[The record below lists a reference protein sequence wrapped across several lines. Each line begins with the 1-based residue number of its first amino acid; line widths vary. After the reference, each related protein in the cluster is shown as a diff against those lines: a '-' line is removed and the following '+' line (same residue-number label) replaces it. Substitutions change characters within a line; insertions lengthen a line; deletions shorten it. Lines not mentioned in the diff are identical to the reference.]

1 MAKLEHKEA
10 LELIGDD
17 WLADDDN
24 RIDAL
29 HDLRFLA
36 GDQWDETERQQRESE
51 GRPCLS
57 IPQLHTFVNQVA
69 GDIRQAQPG
78 IEVYPVDSKD
88 DIPLANIYEG
98 LIRQIE
104 YQSGATSVYSYA
116 AECAIRCGI
125 GHLRLE
131 TEYTNDSVFEQDIK
145 IKRII
150 DPLSV
155 VWDAGAVELD
165 RSDAKHCWVTDWIHK
180 NEWKRRFAKSGR
192 EGSDVP
198 IDRGYPSSQSLYWR
212 REDFIRIAEYW
223 CYKPVKRT
231 LIMTPEGKT
240 FDITD
245 WSEFDVSNVRA
256 SGMVAREREVDAFKV
271 TRQVMDG
278 VDWLSEP
285 DDWAGRFIPIIP
297 CIGSEVAF
305 DGRIVRAGLIRW
317 AKDSQKL
324 YNFWASATAELIG
337 KSPKAPWLV
346 TPNMIKG
353 FEGYWNNANRSNL
366 PFLPHNID
374 PANPNAKPE
383 RQQPPQSQP
392 GMWQERAL
400 AREDLRHS
408 TGIYDAGLGAQGNE
422 TSGKAILARQREGDV
437 GSFYFLDNF
446 AIAVG
451 RVGRQ
456 LVDLIPRIY
465 DSERQVRILGID
477 GSEAFVPINQTVQTV
492 DGQTLLINDLSDG
505 RFDVRVKLGASY
517 TTSRVEARE
526 QMAIAMQGNPD
537 LWAVIGD
544 LYFKNSDYP
553 GAEEIAARLRR
564 AVDPKLLEDQPQGP
578 DPMQQAMMQLTVAAE
593 DAKIDET
600 VAKTRKTIAEIDKV
614 KAETQKIGADT
625 VVTLDRAD
633 DMPQEQPE
641 MAEAE

>member
-1 MAKLEHKEA
+1 MADISHKEA

-17 WLADDDN
+17 WMADDDN

-29 HDLRFLA
+29 HDLRFLS
-36 GDQWDETERQQRESE
+36 GDQWDDEERRQRQAE

-88 DIPLANIYEG
+88 DVPLANIYEG

-104 YQSGATSVYSYA
+104 YQSNATQVYSHA
-116 AECAIRCGI
+116 AECAVRCGI

-145 IKRII
+145 IKRIL

-155 VWDAGAVELD
+155 IWDAGATEIT
-165 RSDAKHCWVTDWIHK
+165 RSDATRCWVTDWVHK
-180 NEWKRRFAKSGR
+180 SQWKKRFKKGER
-192 EGSDVP
+192 EGVDVP
-198 IDRGYPSSQSLYWR
+198 IDRSRADASSLYWR

-223 CYKPVKRT
+223 YYVPVKRT
-231 LIMTPEGKT
+231 LILSADGRTL
-240 FDITD
+240 DITD
-245 WSEFDVSNVRA
+245 WDEHSKAQLQA
-256 SGMVAREREVDAFKV
+256 SGMIAREREVEAFKV
-271 TRQVMDG
+271 KRRVMDG
-278 VDWLSEP
+278 NDWLNDG

-297 CIGSEVAF
+297 VIGSEIGY

-353 FEGYWNNANRSNL
+353 WEGYWNNANRSNL
-366 PFLPHNID
+366 PYLPF
-374 PANPNAKPE
+374 NPDTNSPQMKPE

-400 AREDLRHS
+400 AREDIRHS
-408 TGIYDAGLGAQGNE
+408 TGIYDAGLGNKSNE
-422 TSGKAILARQREGDV
+422 TSGRAILARQREGDV
-437 GSFYFLDNF
+437 GSYYFIDNF
-446 AIAVG
+446 AASMHRAG
-451 RVGRQ
+451 Q
-456 LVDLIPRIY
+456 LLIDLIPRIY
-465 DSERQVRILGID
+465 DSDRQVRILGVD
-477 GSEAFVPINQTVQTV
+477 GTEAFVPINRSVQMA
-492 DGQTLLINDLSDG
+492 DGSPILINDLSDG

-526 QMAIAMQGNPD
+526 QMAQAMQGNPA
-537 LWAVIGD
+537 LWGVIGD

-553 GAEEIAARLRR
+553 GAEEIAERLRR
-564 AVDPKLLEDQPQGP
+564 AVDPKLLQEQPQGP
-578 DPMQQAMMQLTVAAE
+578 DPMAEMANRLMLESQHIDNTKKEAEAEETLAKVDLT
-593 DAKIDET
+593 
-600 VAKTRKTIAEIDKV
+600 
-614 KAETQKIGADT
+614 KAETQKTMAET
-625 VVTLDRAD
+625 VTILDRAD
-633 DMPQEQPE
+633 DMPVEQQPE
-641 MAEAE
+641 PALA